1 MLLSLS
7 SILCYLLVFCG
18 LLCLSSFT
26 DVLFMVICCSML
38 LLCWSELMFWTQL
51 PVTNCFR
58 YISIWICSFLTNG
71 ICHIHF
77 HFWHSCFC
85 FRSTKKYK
93 SKNRIGVFGSC
104 SLPLRQAG
112 CPSSEIEPLE
122 LAGDKLFFFSLF
134 LSIIIMLW
142 ALSTG
147 STAAATELYI
157 RILIKIFIQE

>member
-51 PVTNCFR
+51 PVTNCFQ

-93 SKNRIGVFGSC
+93 SKNRIGVFRSC

-122 LAGDKLFFFSLF
+122 PAGDKLFFFSLF
-134 LSIIIMLW
+134 FVYYHYVVGPVYWQHSCSNRTIY
-142 ALSTG
+142 T
-147 STAAATELYI
+147 YI
-157 RILIKIFIQE
+157 D